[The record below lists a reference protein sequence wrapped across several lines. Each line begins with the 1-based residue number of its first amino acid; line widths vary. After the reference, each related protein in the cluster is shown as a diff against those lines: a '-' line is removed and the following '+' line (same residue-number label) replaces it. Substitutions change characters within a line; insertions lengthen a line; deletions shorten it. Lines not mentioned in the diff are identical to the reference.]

1 MRYLAL
7 ACDYDGT
14 LAWDGQIAAST
25 VAALLALRDSGRK
38 TLLVTGRELADLM
51 TLLPDLD
58 LFDRIVAENGAM
70 LYRPASK
77 EERTLA
83 DPPPEAFVAELIRR
97 RVAPLSVGRV
107 IVATSEPNET
117 VVLDVIREL
126 GLERQ
131 VIFNKGALMILPS
144 GMNKA
149 TGLAAAL
156 DELGLSPHN

>member
-77 EERTLA
+77 EVKDFVVERA
-83 DPPPEAFVAELIRR
+83 VIKVE
-97 RVAPLSVGRV
+97 SVKDAKV
-107 IVATSEPNET
+107 
-117 VVLDVIREL
+117 
-126 GLERQ
+126 
-131 VIFNKGALMILPS
+131 
-144 GMNKA
+144 
-149 TGLAAAL
+149 
-156 DELGLSPHN
+156 LSPELSGKFKIGYEVCHIQGYRFKDGGTSVAARCGKRREINSFCSICM